1 VSVDQN
7 KALVSWFLLES
18 FNRRDLE
25 VADKVFTSNH
35 RLHSPALETEVV
47 EGVEAITE
55 MIEDYFASLGEG
67 VAARCTILKQ
77 IAEEE
82 WVSTYYA
89 LESVNLT
96 SGGPSNEAYRGVI
109 ISSFAEGKIQESFVV
124 AQEITPEERKVV
136 FN

>member
-1 VSVDQN
+1 MSVDQN

-25 VADKVFTSNH
+25 VVDRVFTSNH

-47 EGVEAITE
+47 EGVAAIKE

-89 LESVNLT
+89 LEAVNLT
-96 SGGPSNEAYRGVI
+96 SGGPSNDAYRGVI
-109 ISSFAEGKIQESFVV
+109 ISSIVEGKIRESFVV
-124 AQEITPEERKVV
+124 AQEITSDERKVV